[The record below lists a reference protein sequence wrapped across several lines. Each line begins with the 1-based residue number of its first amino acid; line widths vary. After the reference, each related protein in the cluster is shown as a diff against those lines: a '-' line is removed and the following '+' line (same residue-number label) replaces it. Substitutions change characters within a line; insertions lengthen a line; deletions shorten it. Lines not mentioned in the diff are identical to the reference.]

1 MKRNIFI
8 DITSVLLS
16 PVILAIVLLEPF
28 FSELFKSSQGYNF
41 LNVLKQIGNNL
52 REFKRMYF
60 NILVSIFE
68 KVSSAYNKR
77 GK

>member
-41 LNVLKQIGNNL
+41 LNVLKQIENNL

>member
-41 LNVLKQIGNNL
+41 RNVLKQIGNNL

-60 NILVSIFE
+60 NICTFIFE
-68 KVSSAYNKR
+68 EVCSVYHKR